1 MQELKEVATIMIDDP
16 RVTEIVMLS
25 VSSVEKLAILHETVD
40 LSGEQLKEI
49 QQRSTTQKMIAK
61 KNRLLN
67 HVWL

>member
-25 VSSVEKLAILHETVD
+25 VSSVEKLAILHEIVD